1 VLETRM
7 GRGARSVATPANAVR
22 SSTPVATEGAPPA
35 ATEPSSSALSK
46 EADARKA
53 ADFLAVGSFV
63 TEH

>member
-1 VLETRM
+1 M
-7 GRGARSVATPANAVR
+7 
-22 SSTPVATEGAPPA
+22 ATEGAPPA